1 MVRRIGVANQ
11 EFHQETLS
19 IASLLASGRV
29 AGTYAC
35 GLGHRSRRRESGVD
49 APGIHIDHQILDLFK
64 IIAGGVL
71 DLKAT

>member
-1 MVRRIGVANQ
+1 MPA
-11 EFHQETLS
+11 
-19 IASLLASGRV
+19 
-29 AGTYAC
+29 

>member
-1 MVRRIGVANQ
+1 MPA
-11 EFHQETLS
+11 
-19 IASLLASGRV
+19 
-29 AGTYAC
+29 

-49 APGIHIDHQILDLFK
+49 APGIHIDHQDLFK